1 MVEKKL
7 VGKIIHFYPKID
19 VAVVELEDTLNVGDK
34 ISIEKGEEI
43 FEQVVESMQIEH
55 ENIQQAEAGQA
66 IGLRVTEKAKEGSQV
81 FKLIE

>member
-66 IGLRVTEKAKEGSQV
+66 IGLKVTEKAKEGSQV
-81 FKLIE
+81 FKIIE

>member
-7 VGKIIHFYPKID
+7 VGKIIHFYPKIS

-34 ISIEKGEEI
+34 ISIEKGEES

-66 IGLRVTEKAKEGSQV
+66 IGLKVTGAAKEGSQV
-81 FKLIE
+81 FKVIE